1 MRIAS
6 MPDKVVIMGDKIFSL
21 QEIAT
26 AFMVLF
32 AVIDITGSIPVVLNL
47 KSSGRRINP
56 HRAALLSFVVIVV
69 FLLAGEAVLRLFNV
83 DISSFAIAGALVL
96 FVLGVEMLL
105 GIEIFRN
112 EGPVGDATIIP
123 VVFPLVAGAGVL
135 TTTLSL
141 RSEVHFLS
149 LILAVA
155 LNMGVV
161 YLVLRHLKFF
171 ERLLGQGGIFV
182 LRKFFGVILLAMS
195 VRMFVSNL
203 ALLLKNI

>member
-1 MRIAS
+1 MEEN
-6 MPDKVVIMGDKIFSL
+6 MFSL

-32 AVIDITGSIPVVLNL
+32 AVIDITGSIPVVINL
-47 KSSGRRINP
+47 MSSGRRINP
-56 HRAALLSFVVIVV
+56 HRAALLSFIVIVV
-69 FLLAGEAVLRLFNV
+69 FMLAGEAVLRLFNV

-112 EGPVGDATIIP
+112 EGPGADATIIP

-141 RSEVHFLS
+141 LSEVRVQNL
-149 LILAVA
+149 LVAVV
-155 LNMGVV
+155 LNMVIV
-161 YLVLRHLKFF
+161 YLVLRNLRFF

-203 ALLLKNI
+203 AVLLRNI

>member
-1 MRIAS
+1 MEEN
-6 MPDKVVIMGDKIFSL
+6 MFSL

-32 AVIDITGSIPVVLNL
+32 AVIDITGSIPVVINL
-47 KSSGRRINP
+47 MSSGRRINP
-56 HRAALLSFVVIVV
+56 HRAALLSFIVIVV
-69 FLLAGEAVLRLFNV
+69 FMLAGEAVLRLFNV

-112 EGPVGDATIIP
+112 EGPGADATIIP

-141 RSEVHFLS
+141 LSEVRVQNL
-149 LILAVA
+149 LVAVV
-155 LNMGVV
+155 LNMVIV
-161 YLVLRHLKFF
+161 YLVLRNLRFF

-203 ALLLKNI
+203 ALLLRNI

>member
-1 MRIAS
+1 MEE
-6 MPDKVVIMGDKIFSL
+6 KFFNL

-32 AVIDITGSIPVVLNL
+32 AVIDITGSIPVVINL

-56 HRAALLSFVVIVV
+56 HRAALLSFCVIVV

-112 EGPVGDATIIP
+112 EGPGADATIIP
-123 VVFPLVAGAGVL
+123 IVFPLVAGAGVL

-141 RSEVHFLS
+141 RSEVHFFS
-149 LILAVA
+149 LIVAVA

-161 YLVLRHLKFF
+161 YLVLRYLKFF

>member
-1 MRIAS
+1 MEEN
-6 MPDKVVIMGDKIFSL
+6 MFSL

-32 AVIDITGSIPVVLNL
+32 AVIDITGSIPVVINL
-47 KSSGRRINP
+47 LSSGRRINP
-56 HRAALLSFVVIVV
+56 HRAALLSFTVIVV
-69 FLLAGEAVLRLFNV
+69 FMLAGEAVLRLFNV

-112 EGPVGDATIIP
+112 EGPGADATIIP

-141 RSEVHFLS
+141 LSEVRVQNL
-149 LILAVA
+149 LVAVV
-155 LNMGVV
+155 LNMVIV
-161 YLVLRHLKFF
+161 YLVLRNLRFF

-203 ALLLKNI
+203 ALLLRNI

>member
-1 MRIAS
+1 MEEN
-6 MPDKVVIMGDKIFSL
+6 MFSL

-32 AVIDITGSIPVVLNL
+32 AVIDITGSIPVVINL
-47 KSSGRRINP
+47 MSSGRRINP
-56 HRAALLSFVVIVV
+56 HRAALLSFIVIVV
-69 FLLAGEAVLRLFNV
+69 FMLAGEAVLRLFNV

-112 EGPVGDATIIP
+112 EGPGVDATIIP

-141 RSEVHFLS
+141 LSEVRVQNL
-149 LILAVA
+149 LVAVV
-155 LNMGVV
+155 LNMVIV
-161 YLVLRHLKFF
+161 YLVLRNLRFF

-195 VRMFVSNL
+195 VKMFVSNL
-203 ALLLKNI
+203 ALLLRNI

>member
-1 MRIAS
+1 MNGIF
-6 MPDKVVIMGDKIFSL
+6 FSL
-21 QEIAT
+21 QQIAT

-32 AVIDITGSIPVVLNL
+32 AVIDITGSIPVVINL
-47 KSSGRRINP
+47 MSSGRRINP
-56 HRAALLSFVVIVV
+56 HRAALLSFIVIVV
-69 FLLAGEAVLRLFNV
+69 FMLAGEAVLRLFNV

-105 GIEIFRN
+105 GVEIFRN
-112 EGPVGDATIIP
+112 EGPGADATIIP

-141 RSEVHFLS
+141 LSEVRVQNL
-149 LILAVA
+149 LVAVV
-155 LNMGVV
+155 LNMVIV
-161 YLVLRHLKFF
+161 YLVLRNLRFF

-195 VRMFVSNL
+195 VKMFVSNL
-203 ALLLKNI
+203 ALLLRNI

>member
-1 MRIAS
+1 MEEN
-6 MPDKVVIMGDKIFSL
+6 MFSL

-32 AVIDITGSIPVVLNL
+32 AVIDITGSIPVVINL
-47 KSSGRRINP
+47 MSSGRRINP
-56 HRAALLSFVVIVV
+56 HRAALLSFIVIVV
-69 FLLAGEAVLRLFNV
+69 FMLAGEAVLRLFNV

-105 GIEIFRN
+105 GVEIFRN
-112 EGPVGDATIIP
+112 EGPGADATIIP

-141 RSEVHFLS
+141 LSEVRVQNL
-149 LILAVA
+149 LVAVV
-155 LNMGVV
+155 LNMVIV
-161 YLVLRHLKFF
+161 YLVLRNLRFF

-195 VRMFVSNL
+195 VKMFVSNL
-203 ALLLKNI
+203 ALLLRNI

>member
-1 MRIAS
+1 MEGNLFI
-6 MPDKVVIMGDKIFSL
+6 L

-32 AVIDITGSIPVVLNL
+32 AVIDITGSIPVIINL
-47 KSSGRRINP
+47 KSSGRSVDSL
-56 HRAALLSFVVIVV
+56 RAALLSLAVIVV
-69 FLLAGEAVLRLFNV
+69 FMFAGEAVLRLFNV

-112 EGPVGDATIIP
+112 EGPGADATIIP

-141 RSEVHFLS
+141 RSEIELPN
-149 LILAVA
+149 LLAAVV

-161 YLVLRHLKFF
+161 YLVLRYLRFF

-203 ALLLKNI
+203 AVLLRDI